1 MAFVISFVL
10 LALALPLIIEVHKKG
25 SDNILTRSGK
35 EMIESKILVST
46 ISKIKIGFGSFLI
59 FAFGGA
65 AVIVIITAIWV
76 LFRTSAGEAP
86 FILTIPYRDF
96 SEYAC
101 RLAGDTS

>member
-10 LALALPLIIEVHKKG
+10 LTLALPLIIEVHKKG

-35 EMIESKILVST
+35 EIIESKILVST
-46 ISKIKIGFGSFLI
+46 VSIIKIGLGSFLI

-76 LFRTSAGEAP
+76 LFKTSAGVVS
-86 FILTIPYRDF
+86 FIIKLIHT
-96 SEYAC
+96 
-101 RLAGDTS
+101 